1 MRLMSVCRRFV
12 PVLFALLALSGL
24 FATAGDAR
32 AEDYVLG
39 PEDVVAVSVWLHP
52 ELERSVTVNAD
63 GNITLPPVGD
73 IKAAGL
79 TTKQLGERIA
89 DRLSAYLRQTTTVTA
104 TVAKYMSRSV
114 FVSGSVATPGRYG
127 FERIPSIVEVLGSA
141 GGALTGANLDN
152 VQVVRMENG
161 VRRTL
166 QADVAS
172 AMREGDTSRLPEL
185 RPGDTII
192 VSGVLP
198 GGGQGPGR
206 SPGEGAGV
214 LGEVNSPGIVPVG
227 GGADVWAVLA
237 AAGGT
242 TERANLRS
250 VRVLTRTES
259 GTSVTA
265 YDLRDVLD
273 HGSRAPVTVK
283 SGDIVVVLPKGANAW
298 AGLVAILGVSRD
310 LLNVA
315 VLVDYLNNRQG
326 N

>member
-1 MRLMSVCRRFV
+1 MRLTSVVRRFA
-12 PVLFALLALSGL
+12 PALFAVLTLIALLAPPRP
-24 FATAGDAR
+24 AR

-52 ELERSVTVNAD
+52 ELERSVTVSAD
-63 GNITLPPVGD
+63 GNITLPPVGE

-79 TTKQLGERIA
+79 TPKQLGERIA

-104 TVAKYMSRSV
+104 TVTRFMSRSV
-114 FVSGSVATPGRYG
+114 FVTGSVASPGRYG
-127 FERIPSIVEVLGSA
+127 FERIPSLVEVLGAS
-141 GGALTGANLDN
+141 GGAQTGANLDQ
-152 VQVVRMENG
+152 VQVVRTENG

-172 AMREGDTSRLPEL
+172 AMRAGDTSGLPEL
-185 RPGDTII
+185 RPGDTVI

-198 GGGQGPGR
+198 GGGPGPGLA
-206 SPGEGAGV
+206 PGEGAGV
-214 LGEVNSPGIVPVG
+214 LGEVNRPGLVPVG
-227 GGADVWAVLA
+227 GGADLWAVLA

-242 TERANLRS
+242 TVRANLRD

-259 GTSVTA
+259 GTSVTVH
-265 YDLRDVLD
+265 DLREVLD
-273 HGSRAPVTVK
+273 RGSRAPVTVR
-283 SGDIVVVLPKGANAW
+283 SGDVVVVLPKGANVW
-298 AGLVAILGVSRD
+298 AGLVSVLSVSRD

-315 VLVDYLNNRQG
+315 VLVDYLNNREG

>member
-1 MRLMSVCRRFV
+1 MRLTSVCGRFV
-12 PVLFALLALSGL
+12 PLLLAAVALFALVVPAR
-24 FATAGDAR
+24 DAR
-32 AEDYVLG
+32 AQDYVLG

-104 TVAKYMSRSV
+104 TVARYMSRSV

-127 FERIPSIVEVLGSA
+127 FERIPSIVEVLGAA
-141 GGALTGANLDN
+141 GGAQTGANLEN

-185 RPGDTII
+185 RPGDIVI

-198 GGGQGPGR
+198 GGGQGPV
-206 SPGEGAGV
+206 SAGEGAGV
-214 LGEVNSPGIVPVG
+214 LGEVNRPGLVPVG

-242 TERANLRS
+242 TARADLRS

-259 GTSVTA
+259 GTTAAA

-273 HGSRAPVTVK
+273 HGSRAPVTIK
-283 SGDIVVVLPKGANAW
+283 AGDIVVVLPKGANVW
-298 AGLVAILGVSRD
+298 SGLVAVLSVSRD

>member
-1 MRLMSVCRRFV
+1 MRLKSVGRRFV
-12 PVLFALLALSGL
+12 PALLALFALLAP
-24 FATAGDAR
+24 AGPAG
-32 AEDYVLG
+32 AEEYVLG

-52 ELERSVTVNAD
+52 ELERTVAITAD
-63 GNITLPPVGD
+63 GNVTLPPVGD
-73 IKAAGL
+73 VKAAGL

-89 DRLSAYLRQTTTVTA
+89 DRMSAYLRQTTTVTV

-114 FVSGSVATPGRYG
+114 YVSGSVASPGRYG

-141 GGALTGANLDN
+141 GGALTGAQLEA
-152 VQVVRMENG
+152 VQVVRTENG

-166 QADVAS
+166 RADVAA
-172 AMREGDTSRLPEL
+172 AMREGDTSGLPEL
-185 RPGDTII
+185 RAGDTVI
-192 VSGVLP
+192 VSGVVP
-198 GGGQGPGR
+198 GGGAGPGLA
-206 SPGEGAGV
+206 PGEGAGV
-214 LGEVNSPGIVPVG
+214 LGEVHRPGLVAVG
-227 GGADVWAVLA
+227 DGADVWAVLA

-273 HGSRAPVTVK
+273 HGSRAPVTIR
-283 SGDIVVVLPKGANAW
+283 SGDIVVLLPRGANVW
-298 AGLVAILGVSRD
+298 TGLVSVLSVSRD

-315 VLVDYLNNRQG
+315 VLVDYLNARQG

>member
-1 MRLMSVCRRFV
+1 MRLRSVFGWLVPALWVVAFV
-12 PVLFALLALSGL
+12 LAP
-24 FATAGDAR
+24 ARDAR
-32 AEDYVLG
+32 AQEYVLG
-39 PEDVVAVSVWLHP
+39 PEDEVAVSVWLHP
-52 ELERSVTVNAD
+52 ELERTVAVSAD
-63 GNITLPPVGD
+63 GNVTLPPVGE

-89 DRLSAYLRQTTTVTA
+89 DRLSAYLRQTTTVTVSV
-104 TVAKYMSRSV
+104 TRYMSRSV

-141 GGALTGANLDN
+141 GGAQTGADLAH
-152 VQVVRMENG
+152 VQVVRTENG

-166 QADVAS
+166 PADVAA

-198 GGGQGPGR
+198 GGGGVTGPT
-206 SPGEGAGV
+206 PGEGAGV
-214 LGEVNSPGIVPVG
+214 LGEVNRPGLVPVG
-227 GGADVWAVLA
+227 AGVDVWAVLA

-242 TERANLRS
+242 TARADLRS
-250 VRVLTRTES
+250 VRILTRTES
-259 GTSVTA
+259 GTTVTA

-273 HGSRAPVTVK
+273 HGSRAPVTVR
-283 SGDIVVVLPKGANAW
+283 SGDIVVVMAKGANVW
-298 AGLVAILGVSRD
+298 TGLAAVLTASRD

>member
-1 MRLMSVCRRFV
+1 MRLTSVCRPFV
-12 PVLFALLALSGL
+12 PVLFAAVALSGL
-24 FATAGDAR
+24 FAPARDAR

-79 TTKQLGERIA
+79 TTKKLGERIA
-89 DRLSAYLRQTTTVTA
+89 DRLSAYLRQTTTVTV
-104 TVAKYMSRSV
+104 TVAKYMSQSV

-141 GGALTGANLDN
+141 GGALTGANLGS
-152 VQVVRMENG
+152 VQVVRTENG
-161 VRRTL
+161 VRRTM
-166 QADVAS
+166 QADVAA
-172 AMREGDTSRLPEL
+172 AMRDGDTSGLPAL
-185 RPGDTII
+185 KPGDTII
-192 VSGVLP
+192 VSGVVP
-198 GGGQGPGR
+198 GGGQGAGLA
-206 SPGEGAGV
+206 PGEGAGV
-214 LGEVNSPGIVPVG
+214 LGEVHRPGLVPVG

-250 VRVLTRTES
+250 VRVLTRTDS
-259 GTSVTA
+259 GVSVTA
-265 YDLRDVLD
+265 HDLRDVLD
-273 HGSRAPVTVK
+273 HGSRAPVTIR
-283 SGDIVVVLPKGANAW
+283 SGDVVVVMSKGANAW
-298 AGLVAILGVSRD
+298 TGLVSILGVSRD

>member
-1 MRLMSVCRRFV
+1 MRLTSVCRPFV
-12 PVLFALLALSGL
+12 PVLFAAVALSGL
-24 FATAGDAR
+24 LAPARDAR

-152 VQVVRMENG
+152 VQVVRTENG

-166 QADVAS
+166 QAEVAA
-172 AMREGDTSRLPEL
+172 AMRDGDTSRLPEL
-185 RPGDTII
+185 KPGDTII
-192 VSGVLP
+192 VSGVIP
-198 GGGQGPGR
+198 GGGQGSGL

-214 LGEVNSPGIVPVG
+214 LGEVHRPGLVPVG

-250 VRVLTRTES
+250 VRVLTRTDS
-259 GTSVTA
+259 GISVSA
-265 YDLRDVLD
+265 HDLRDVLD
-273 HGSRAPVTVK
+273 HGSRAPVTIK
-283 SGDIVVVLPKGANAW
+283 SGDIVVVMSKGANAW
-298 AGLVAILGVSRD
+298 TGLVSILAVSRD

>member
-1 MRLMSVCRRFV
+1 MRLTSVCRRFV
-12 PVLFALLALSGL
+12 PALFALALVLAVL
-24 FATAGDAR
+24 APARVAR

-52 ELERSVTVNAD
+52 ELERSVTVSAD

-114 FVSGSVATPGRYG
+114 YVSGSVATPGRYG
-127 FERIPSIVEVLGSA
+127 FERIPSLVEVLGSA

-185 RPGDTII
+185 KAGDTII
-192 VSGVLP
+192 VSGVIP
-198 GGGQGPGR
+198 GGGQGAGL

-214 LGEVNSPGIVPVG
+214 LGEVHRPGLVPVG
-227 GGADVWAVLA
+227 GGADVWSVLA

-259 GTSVTA
+259 GTSVAA

-273 HGSRAPVTVK
+273 HGSRAPVTIK
-283 SGDIVVVLPKGANAW
+283 SGDIVVVMPKGANAW
-298 AGLVAILGVSRD
+298 SGLVSILAVSRD

>member
-1 MRLMSVCRRFV
+1 MRLTPVRRGIV
-12 PVLFALLALSGL
+12 PALLALL
-24 FATAGDAR
+24 ALLAPVRPAL

-39 PEDVVAVSVWLHP
+39 PEDEIAVSVWLHP
-52 ELERSVTVNAD
+52 ELERTVAINAD
-63 GNITLPPVGD
+63 GNITLPPVGE

-89 DRLSAYLRQTTTVTA
+89 DRMSAYLRQTTTVTV
-104 TVAKYMSRSV
+104 TVSKYMSRSV
-114 FVSGSVATPGRYG
+114 YVTGSVATPGRYG
-127 FERIPSIVEVLGSA
+127 FERIPSLVEVLGAA

-166 QADVAS
+166 HADVAS

-185 RPGDTII
+185 RSGDTVI

-198 GGGQGPGR
+198 GGGGTAV

-214 LGEVNSPGIVPVG
+214 LGEVNHPGLVSVG
-227 GGADVWAVLA
+227 GGADVWSVIA

-242 TERANLRS
+242 TARANLRS
-250 VRVLTRTES
+250 VRVLSRTES
-259 GTSVTA
+259 GTSVTT
-265 YDLRDVLD
+265 YDLRAVLD
-273 HGSRAPVTVK
+273 RGSRAPVTIR
-283 SGDIVVVLPKGANAW
+283 SGDVVVVMPRGGNPW
-298 AGLVAILGVSRD
+298 NGFVSILSVSRD